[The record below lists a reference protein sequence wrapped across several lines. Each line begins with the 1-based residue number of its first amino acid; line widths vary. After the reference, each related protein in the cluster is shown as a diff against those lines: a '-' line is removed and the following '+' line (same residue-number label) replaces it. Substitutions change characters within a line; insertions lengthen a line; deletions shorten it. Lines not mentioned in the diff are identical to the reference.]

1 MDIMLDAIENIENS
15 DVITSLSENDAYQVL
30 KSTYDE
36 TELERDLYDNYKT
49 VKNTKGDKA
58 RAVVGVSASLA
69 AGAAADAAL
78 AGAAG
83 TMLEAAF
90 AGAAVAGP
98 IGMILGAAASYCAAS
113 AAKSV
118 YDAC

>member
-1 MDIMLDAIENIENS
+1 MDLMLNAIENIEH
-15 DVITSLSENDAYQVL
+15 TDAYKTCEIL
-30 KSTYDE
+30 KEAYDE
-36 TELERDLYDNYKT
+36 TELERELVEGCVSIKHTN
-49 VKNTKGDKA
+49 GDKA
-58 RAVVGVSASLA
+58 RAAVGVGASLA

-90 AGAAVAGP
+90 AGAAIAGP